1 MERLISTYLISS
13 ICANL
18 TPENKYMK
26 LVQAI
31 SLTAGFSIGCII
43 TGSIIKQPMLR
54 SLGELTGF
62 GAISLGV
69 IVKLNSA
76 NEEKEKHLIAFK
88 QESIFIQ
95 TKFEETQNE
104 LNKLGK
110 KFQTQDTRQ
119 RLHLANIQKLQ
130 HQQKVVLA
138 TVNSL
143 EQKLDFYEKSQKPE
157 KIQGNFNKNSV
168 LPVTQSQESMTRV
181 YIDGN
186 NLSFAVDGLQIELD
200 YDALRIELSQD
211 ASRTNFKYYTG
222 IHSPMND
229 GQRRFID
236 YLKYQRYEVIGL
248 PILARPDSK
257 SFKTVGDDVKIAVDI
272 IGEVK
277 KGDDVILVSGDGD
290 FIPVVEEVQRRGVK
304 VTVVAKKSMLSE
316 QLSKIADEVIYLDDL
331 QYKLAKYR
339 KFDVA

>member
-1 MERLISTYLISS
+1 
-13 ICANL
+13 
-18 TPENKYMK
+18 MK
-26 LVQAI
+26 LTQAI
-31 SLTAGFSIGCII
+31 SLTAGFSIGCIL

-69 IVKLNSA
+69 IVKLNSVNA
-76 NEEKEKHLIAFK
+76 DKEKQLTAFK
-88 QESIFIQ
+88 QESIYLQ
-95 TKFEETQNE
+95 TKFEKTQNE

-138 TVNSL
+138 TVTTL
-143 EQKLDFYEKSQKPE
+143 EQKLDFYEKAASQKPE
-157 KIQGNFNKNSV
+157 NLKINLNKNSL
-168 LPVTQSQESMTRV
+168 LPLTPSQESMTRV

-290 FIPVVEEVQRRGVK
+290 FIPVVEEVQHRDVK

-316 QLSKIADEVIYLDDL
+316 QLSQVADEVIYLDDI

-339 KFDVA
+339 KFDAA

>member
-1 MERLISTYLISS
+1 
-13 ICANL
+13 
-18 TPENKYMK
+18 MK
-26 LVQAI
+26 LTQAI
-31 SLTAGFSIGCII
+31 SLTAGFSIGCIL
-43 TGSIIKQPMLR
+43 TGSIIKQPILR

-62 GAISLGV
+62 SAISLGV
-69 IVKLNSA
+69 IVKLNSVNA
-76 NEEKEKHLIAFK
+76 DKEKQLTAFK
-88 QESIFIQ
+88 QESISLK
-95 TKFEETQNE
+95 TKFEKTQNE

-110 KFQTQDTRQ
+110 RFQTQDTRQ

-138 TVNSL
+138 TVTTL
-143 EQKLDFYEKSQKPE
+143 EQKLDFYEKAASRKPE
-157 KIQGNFNKNSV
+157 NLKVNLNKSSV
-168 LPVTQSQESMTRV
+168 LPLTQSQESMTRV

-272 IGEVK
+272 ISEVK

-290 FIPVVEEVQRRGVK
+290 FIPVVEEVKRRGVK

-316 QLSKIADEVIYLDDL
+316 QLSQVADEVIYLDDI
-331 QYKLAKYR
+331 QYKLARYR
-339 KFDVA
+339 KFDAA

>member
-1 MERLISTYLISS
+1 
-13 ICANL
+13 
-18 TPENKYMK
+18 MK
-26 LVQAI
+26 LTQAI
-31 SLTAGFSIGCII
+31 SLTAGFSVGCII

-69 IVKLNSA
+69 MVKLNSVNA
-76 NEEKEKHLIAFK
+76 EKEKQLTAFK
-88 QESIFIQ
+88 QENICLQ
-95 TKFEETQNE
+95 TKFEKTQNE

-138 TVNSL
+138 TVATL
-143 EQKLDFYEKSQKPE
+143 EQKLDFHEKAASQKPE
-157 KIQGNFNKNSV
+157 NLKVNFNKNSV
-168 LPVTQSQESMTRV
+168 LPLTQSQESMTRV

-229 GQRRFID
+229 GQRRFLD

-316 QLSKIADEVIYLDDL
+316 QLSQVADEVIYLDDI

-339 KFDVA
+339 KFDAA

>member
-1 MERLISTYLISS
+1 
-13 ICANL
+13 
-18 TPENKYMK
+18 MK
-26 LVQAI
+26 LTQAI
-31 SLTAGFSIGCII
+31 SLTAGFSVGCII

-69 IVKLNSA
+69 IVKLNSVNA
-76 NEEKEKHLIAFK
+76 EKEKQLTAFK
-88 QESIFIQ
+88 QENICLQ
-95 TKFEETQNE
+95 TKFEKTQNE
-104 LNKLGK
+104 LNKMGK

-138 TVNSL
+138 TVTTL
-143 EQKLDFYEKSQKPE
+143 EKKLDFYEKAASQKPE
-157 KIQGNFNKNSV
+157 NLNVNLNKNSL
-168 LPVTQSQESMTRV
+168 LPLTSSQESMTRV

-277 KGDDVILVSGDGD
+277 KGDGVILVSGDGD

-316 QLSKIADEVIYLDDL
+316 QLSQVADEVIYLDDI

-339 KFDVA
+339 RFDAA

>member
-1 MERLISTYLISS
+1 
-13 ICANL
+13 
-18 TPENKYMK
+18 MK
-26 LVQAI
+26 LAKAI
-31 SLTAGFSIGCII
+31 SLTAGLSAACII
-43 TGSIIKQPMLR
+43 TGLIIKQPMLK
-54 SLGELTGF
+54 SLGKVTAL
-62 GAISLGV
+62 GAISIGV

-76 NEEKEKHLIAFK
+76 KADKERQLAAFK
-88 QESIFIQ
+88 QEKTSQ
-95 TKFEETQNE
+95 QHKFEKTQNE

-119 RLHLANIQKLQ
+119 RLHLANVQKLQ
-130 HQQKVVLA
+130 HQQKVILA
-138 TVNSL
+138 TVTSL
-143 EQKLDFYEKSQKPE
+143 EKKLDFYEKAASQKAE
-157 KIQGNFNKNSV
+157 NLKDNFNKNSV
-168 LPVTQSQESMTRV
+168 KPVIESQESITRV

-211 ASRTNFKYYTG
+211 TSRTNFKYYTG

-248 PILARPDSK
+248 PISARPDSK
-257 SFKTVGDDVKIAVDI
+257 TFKTVGDDVKIAVDMI
-272 IGEVK
+272 REVK

-290 FIPVVEEVQRRGVK
+290 FIPVVEEIQCRGVK

-316 QLSKIADEVIYLDDL
+316 QLSKIADEVIYLDDI

-339 KFDVA
+339 KFDAA

>member
-1 MERLISTYLISS
+1 
-13 ICANL
+13 
-18 TPENKYMK
+18 MK
-26 LVQAI
+26 LFQAI
-31 SLTAGFSIGCII
+31 YLTAGFSAACII
-43 TGSIIKQPMLR
+43 TGSIIKQPMLKN
-54 SLGELTGF
+54 LGKLTAF
-62 GAISLGV
+62 GAIYITV
-69 IVKLNSA
+69 IVKSNSA
-76 NEEKEKHLIAFK
+76 NANKEKQLTAFR
-88 QESIFIQ
+88 QENICLQ
-95 TKFEETQNE
+95 HKFEKTQNE

-119 RLHLANIQKLQ
+119 RLHLANVQKLQ
-130 HQQKVVLA
+130 HQHKVVLA
-138 TVNSL
+138 TVASL
-143 EQKLDFYEKSQKPE
+143 EKKLDFYEKATSQKPE
-157 KIQGNFNKNSV
+157 NFKGNFNNNSV
-168 LPVTQSQESMTRV
+168 QPVIESQESMTRV

-248 PILARPDSK
+248 PISARPDSK
-257 SFKTVGDDVKIAVDI
+257 TFKTVGDDVKIAVDMI
-272 IGEVK
+272 REVK

-290 FIPVVEEVQRRGVK
+290 FIPVIEEVQRRGVK

-316 QLSKIADEVIYLDDL
+316 QLSQIADEVIYLDSI

-339 KFDVA
+339 KFDAA

>member
-1 MERLISTYLISS
+1 
-13 ICANL
+13 
-18 TPENKYMK
+18 MK
-26 LVQAI
+26 LGQAI
-31 SLTAGFSIGCII
+31 SLTAGLSAACII
-43 TGSIIKQPMLR
+43 TGSIFKQPILR
-54 SLGELTGF
+54 NLGELTGF
-62 GAISLGV
+62 GAIYLGV
-69 IVKLNSA
+69 IVKLNSVNA
-76 NEEKEKHLIAFK
+76 DKEKQLTAFK
-88 QESIFIQ
+88 QENISLQ
-95 TKFEETQNE
+95 TKFEKTQNE

-138 TVNSL
+138 TVTTL
-143 EQKLDFYEKSQKPE
+143 EQKLDFYEKAASQKPE
-157 KIQGNFNKNSV
+157 NFKVNLNKNSV
-168 LPVTQSQESMTRV
+168 LPLTQSQESMTRV

-316 QLSKIADEVIYLDDL
+316 QLSQVADEVIYLDDI

-339 KFDVA
+339 KFDAA

>member
-1 MERLISTYLISS
+1 
-13 ICANL
+13 
-18 TPENKYMK
+18 MK
-26 LVQAI
+26 LTQAI
-31 SLTAGFSIGCII
+31 SLTVGFSVGCII
-43 TGSIIKQPMLR
+43 TSSIFKQSMLR

-62 GAISLGV
+62 SAISLGV
-69 IVKLNSA
+69 MVKLNSVNA
-76 NEEKEKHLIAFK
+76 DKEKQLTAFK
-88 QESIFIQ
+88 QESIYLK
-95 TKFEETQNE
+95 TKFEKTQNE

-138 TVNSL
+138 TVTTL
-143 EQKLDFYEKSQKPE
+143 EQKLDFYEKAASQKTE
-157 KIQGNFNKNSV
+157 NLKVNFHKNSV
-168 LPVTQSQESMTRV
+168 LPLTPSQESMNRV

-186 NLSFAVDGLQIELD
+186 NLSFAVDGLQFELD

-316 QLSKIADEVIYLDDL
+316 QLSQIADEVIYLDDI

-339 KFDVA
+339 KFDAA

>member
-1 MERLISTYLISS
+1 
-13 ICANL
+13 
-18 TPENKYMK
+18 MK
-26 LVQAI
+26 LNQAI
-31 SLTAGFSIGCII
+31 SITAGFSIGCII

-62 GAISLGV
+62 GTISLGV
-69 IVKLNSA
+69 MVKLNSVNA
-76 NEEKEKHLIAFK
+76 EKEKQLTAFK
-88 QESIFIQ
+88 QENICLQ
-95 TKFEETQNE
+95 TKFEKTQNE
-104 LNKLGK
+104 LNKLRK

-138 TVNSL
+138 TVTTL
-143 EQKLDFYEKSQKPE
+143 EQKLDFYEKTASEKPE
-157 KIQGNFNKNSV
+157 NIKVNLDKNSV
-168 LPVTQSQESMTRV
+168 LSVTQSQESMTHV

-272 IGEVK
+272 IGEVQ

-316 QLSKIADEVIYLDDL
+316 QLSQVADEVIYLDDI

-339 KFDVA
+339 KFNAA